1 MKIRWNS
8 ETPRGQGGREP
19 QQSHSGEVVS
29 TEDHKLVRVSS
40 AAAKGLQ
47 DMPSESETPRP
58 LSWKACVMRL
68 PGALRRNSGG
78 QLRGASVWKLGPR
91 YLDRNRGGS
100 ASPCCSDS
108 QGDQGGET
116 APSSVRSDRV
126 ASAPQSSQGDPHLT
140 GFRRSLPTRR
150 LFGGSGRKS
159 HRKLVKRSYGA
170 ATRLPSLS
178 YLSVCARA

>member
-68 PGALRRNSGG
+68 SGALRRNSGG

-91 YLDRNRGGS
+91 HLDRNRGGS
-100 ASPCCSDS
+100 ASPCCGDS

-116 APSSVRSDRV
+116 APSSVRSDRGGV
-126 ASAPQSSQGDPHLT
+126 GAPKL
-140 GFRRSLPTRR
+140 
-150 LFGGSGRKS
+150 SGRPPSDRLQTVTS
-159 HRKLVKRSYGA
+159 HQTPFRWR
-170 ATRLPSLS
+170 RP
-178 YLSVCARA
+178 